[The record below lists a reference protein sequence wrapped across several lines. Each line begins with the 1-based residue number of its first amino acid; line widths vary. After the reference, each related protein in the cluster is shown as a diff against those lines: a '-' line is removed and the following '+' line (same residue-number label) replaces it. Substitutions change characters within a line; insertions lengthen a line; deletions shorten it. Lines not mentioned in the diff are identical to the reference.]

1 LELSQKN
8 VIKKNPK
15 PGIRTPTVK
24 SMAKAQLESKRA
36 LQAMVGDDLN
46 QVNPS
51 GVSNISQNF
60 SSHTVQMAE
69 EVSLNLPP
77 LPHEDPGME
86 LSGCW

>member
-1 LELSQKN
+1 MKLSQKK

-15 PGIRTPTVK
+15 PGTRTPTVK

-36 LQAMVGDDLN
+36 LQAIVGDDLN

-51 GVSNISQNF
+51 GVSNISHNF

-69 EVSLNLPP
+69 EAGLNLPP
-77 LPHEDPGME
+77 LPHEDPSME
-86 LSGCW
+86 LSGC